1 MWHFTHCNTHTHTQL
16 CRLEQQMLCCLLQGK
31 AFAQMLLDLEL
42 SGLPDLTALMD
53 TPPVRVCV
61 CVCVKQE

>member
-1 MWHFTHCNTHTHTQL
+1 MWHFTHCSHKHTHTQL
-16 CRLEQQMLCCLLQGK
+16 CRLEQQMLRCLLQGK

-53 TPPVRVCV
+53 TPPLRV
-61 CVCVKQE
+61 

>member
-1 MWHFTHCNTHTHTQL
+1 
-16 CRLEQQMLCCLLQGK
+16 MLCCLLQGK

-53 TPPVRVCV
+53 TPPVSA
-61 CVCVKQE
+61 